1 MNKSGLIIVAVI
13 LLAGLVVGIPGILIG
28 SHHLYGAGTD
38 PLMLVVCYIGLI
50 IFIAALATPLHLIG
64 KKLEG

>member
-1 MNKSGLIIVAVI
+1 MNQTGLIIVAAI
-13 LLAGLVVGIPGILIG
+13 LLLVMIIGIPGILIG

-50 IFIAALATPLHLIG
+50 IFVAALVVPLHLIG

>member
-1 MNKSGLIIVAVI
+1 MNKTGLIIVAVVL
-13 LLAGLVVGIPGILIG
+13 LLAMIIGIPGILIG

-38 PLMLVVCYIGLI
+38 PLMLVVCYLGLI
-50 IFIAALATPLHLIG
+50 IFVASLVVPLHLIG